1 MRDRRPGSAGEDDS
15 RRQQS
20 KRYTENPGCDDSTRV
35 SEASKHGEAP
45 FLKGPPGLKT
55 LAALAMQPPKW
66 YGSAVGKSSIAKQL
80 RAGAGSSAA
89 LELGRRVRERR
100 LAIGMTQSELAAP
113 LSKGFVSAV
122 ERGRALPSLGAL
134 WLFATRLG
142 IGVGNLV
149 DGVNGVGTPE
159 YTAVHDDRTIHA
171 EPGNGHRPTTA
182 SRRR

>member
-20 KRYTENPGCDDSTRV
+20 ERGTKDPGCDDPTRV
-35 SEASKHGEAP
+35 PEASKHGEAP

-66 YGSAVGKSSIAKQL
+66 YGSSMGKSSIAKQL
-80 RAGAGSSAA
+80 RAGAGSTAA
-89 LELGRRVRERR
+89 QELGRRVRERR

-113 LSKGFVSAV
+113 LSRAFVSAV
-122 ERGRALPSLGAL
+122 EHGHALPSLGAL

-149 DGVNGVGTPE
+149 DGVNGVGTLQ